1 MKIHNM
7 FVNMKFWDQ
16 VILNDLLSL
25 IKVIKMKKNK
35 SMRKIEFVKKKQFV
49 ISPLISFPGKI
60 TNLEC

>member
-1 MKIHNM
+1 M

-35 SMRKIEFVKKKQFV
+35 SMRKIEFVKK
-49 ISPLISFPGKI
+49 
-60 TNLEC
+60 NW